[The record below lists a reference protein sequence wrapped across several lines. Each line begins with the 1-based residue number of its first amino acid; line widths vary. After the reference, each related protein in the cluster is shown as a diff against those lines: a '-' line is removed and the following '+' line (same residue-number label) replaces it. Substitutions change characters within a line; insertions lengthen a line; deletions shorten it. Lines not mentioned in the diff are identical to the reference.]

1 MKTFVAKL
9 KIEKYSV
16 KSDLRESITEFWH
29 NLIMWMEI
37 LWNLCT
43 FLGPKNLIIEA
54 ILLPLNFIAI
64 IRLSV
69 FIKKRGNVLVTS
81 TLHTVKL
88 KNH

>member
-1 MKTFVAKL
+1 M
-9 KIEKYSV
+9 
-16 KSDLRESITEFWH
+16 R
-29 NLIMWMEI
+29 MEI
-37 LWNLCT
+37 LRNLCT

-54 ILLPLNFIAI
+54 ILLSLNFIAT

-81 TLHTVKL
+81 TLHAVKL